1 MMMMNT
7 VVIAIDGPSGSGK
20 GTLAA
25 KLAVHYGY
33 HLLDSGALYRL
44 LGLATEQAGHF
55 AHMPLDTHAI
65 AELAR
70 HLDIEFIPDDQ
81 QCLTIRLNGQDVTD
95 TIRTETVGT
104 LASKVAVIPEVRE
117 ALLCRQR
124 DFAQTPGLIADG
136 RDMGTVVFTDA
147 PVKIYL
153 TASAEARAT
162 RRVRQ
167 LQGMGISASM
177 DDILSDL
184 VARDRRDM
192 ERTIAPLKPADDAYQ
207 IDSSD
212 LGIDDVLALMIAYTD
227 QQLAADISSVSV

>member
-1 MMMMNT
+1 MNDP
-7 VVIAIDGPSGSGK
+7 VVITIDGPSGSGK

-25 KLAVHYGY
+25 RLAVHYGF

-44 LGLATEQAGHF
+44 LGLAAEQAGHF
-55 AHMPLDTHAI
+55 QRDVLDSQAI
-65 AELAR
+65 ADLAR
-70 HLDIEFIPDDQ
+70 RLDIEFVPDAQ
-81 QCLTIRLNGQDVTD
+81 QRLSIRLNGQDVGD
-95 TIRTETVGT
+95 TIRSEAVGT

-124 DFAQTPGLIADG
+124 DFAQAPGLIADG

-167 LQGMGISASM
+167 LQQMGIDASM

-192 ERTIAPLKPADDAYQ
+192 ERIIAPLKPADDAYQ
-207 IDSSD
+207 IDSST
-212 LGIDDVLALMIAYTD
+212 LGIDEVLDLMIAYTD
-227 QQLAADISSVSV
+227 RQLGHTQVL